1 MWLNKCDILQINKH
15 LDMEGVIKKVLM
27 SGRVEDAFGK
37 RKWQN
42 MTLGDEGA
50 AKNVMSLT

>member
-15 LDMEGVIKKVLM
+15 LDMEGVIKKVLI